1 MHVFKLRRWF
11 KFGVVHDPM
20 YRPAILSSSVSPDG
34 IEFPDTTRS
43 AHFIFLLLSPAPQ
56 REQHLRL
63 LGQISRMVHDNE
75 RLREVLQSRN
85 VESVLEGF
93 RTDSTRVE
101 RV

>member
-1 MHVFKLRRWF
+1 MFSASF
-11 KFGVVHDPM
+11 TCSPGTEPFANFCAG
-20 YRPAILSSSVSPDG
+20 PAPVSSSVSPEG